1 MLVNTL
7 KICYNGVNSKFRL
20 TCTGG
25 ITMSVL
31 YKRTV
36 CLLVLLCLTLTAAA
50 GLSLRSYA
58 LPDTEVVRVG
68 YYENEVF
75 QEGAS
80 ENAVKTGY
88 AYEYYRKISEYTGWS
103 YEYVYGDFTEMYE
116 KLLNG
121 EIDLLAGLAR
131 REDRVGLIGYP
142 DEPMGNEV
150 YSFVKHSSDTDITAV
165 PNTLSGKRIGA
176 LDSAVATA
184 ASSYLDAHAISASMI
199 TYPSYDALISAFSA
213 GEVDVIAAESDGTSG
228 RDNTEV
234 VCAFGTSDYY
244 ICVNRERPD
253 LLDELNAAQAEL
265 RVDEPDYINSLRAKY
280 YSVSVSS
287 RAFSDSEKEWLAAH
301 DTLTIGYLNNY
312 LPYSNT
318 SADGN
323 VTGLIRDI
331 VPEMLSVLGISDLKV
346 QYIGFDSYDDMTA
359 SMAAQNIDVAFPVGG
374 GLYYSELNGI
384 YQSNAVVSSTTELIY
399 KGKYPEKERLT
410 FAVNENNRMQYYY
423 IMSHFRNADIVFY
436 DSAEENLEAV
446 IAGEAD
452 CTTLNGLRANE
463 ILRNSRYHEL
473 SMKLLTRSDDRC
485 FGVRIGNDGLL
496 KLLNRGIN
504 ITGAE
509 YIQNIAGKYT
519 DGLYTYT
526 FADMLRDN
534 ILLFAGI
541 AVAITAVVIAFLVRD
556 SARSKSQAAD
566 REKARIALEE
576 KNRELAQVAQ
586 EAKDA
591 NRAKTY
597 FLSTMS
603 HDIRT
608 PMNSILSMNEM
619 VLRECDNEDIL
630 IYSGHIRASGIML
643 LGLINDIL
651 DFSKIEAGK
660 LDIIPVDYELSS
672 VLNDLVTMLRTKVEE
687 KGLCLALDIDSS
699 MPNYLRGDEIRI
711 KQAVTNILTN
721 AVKYTQ
727 KGTVTFSVGYDK
739 TEDDPDS
746 IMLNISVED
755 TGVGI
760 KEDDIAKL
768 FAAFER
774 IDEAN
779 NRNIEGTGLGIT
791 ITDSL
796 LRLMGSSLKVS
807 SEFGKGSVFSFSL
820 RQKVIDPE
828 PVGDY
833 EAAFRRSIAG
843 IRKYREKFV
852 APDARVLVVDDT
864 PVNLI
869 VFKNLLKRT
878 KIQIDT
884 ADSADEC
891 IAYAMRTKY
900 DIIFLDHMMPY
911 KDGIEAL
918 KELKSMSGNPN
929 IDTPM
934 ICLTANAVSG
944 MKETYL
950 AAGFDD
956 YLTKPI
962 NPDSLEST
970 IHGYL
975 PKNKIQ
981 SADDTDTEDDTSL
994 IPDFMY
1000 NTDGIDV
1007 AAGLKHCGSA
1017 GAYMDA
1023 VRTFLDTAGDNIAE
1037 IERFR
1042 SENDIRSLTVKI
1054 HALKSTSR
1062 IIGAEK
1068 LGAFAEKLE
1077 KAGNAN
1083 DTSVLENNTD
1093 ALLSDYRALVTAL
1106 SPAKPSAVKDKP
1118 LISHEKLKEAYG
1130 TILEFSEALD
1140 YDTIEYMIKSLD
1152 GYGIP
1157 DDEAERF
1164 EKLKR
1169 AALNYDYDLI
1179 PEIISN

>member
-1 MLVNTL
+1 M
-7 KICYNGVNSKFRL
+7 
-20 TCTGG
+20 
-25 ITMSVL
+25 TMFYRTL
-31 YKRTV
+31 YKKAV
-36 CLLVLLCLTLTAAA
+36 CLLTLLCVTLAAAA
-50 GLSLRSYA
+50 GLSVRTA
-58 LPDTEVVRVG
+58 AQPDTETVRVG

-75 QEGAS
+75 QEGAA

-88 AYEYYRKISEYTGWS
+88 AYEYYRKISEYTVWS

-121 EIDLLAGLAR
+121 EIDLLAGLAF
-131 REDRVGLIGYP
+131 REDRAGLIGYP

-165 PNTLSGKRIGA
+165 PATLGGKRIGA
-176 LDSAVATA
+176 LDSAVAA
-184 ASSYLDAHAISASMI
+184 AAESYLDSHGINASLV
-199 TYPSYDALISAFSA
+199 TYPSYDALIEAFGA

-228 RDNTEV
+228 RENAEV
-234 VCAFGTSDYY
+234 VCAIGTSDYY
-244 ICVNRERPD
+244 ICVNKARPE

-265 RVDEPDYINSLRAKY
+265 RVEEPNYINSLRAKY

-287 RAFSDSEKEWLAAH
+287 RAFSAAEKEWLDTH

-312 LPYSNT
+312 LPYSDT
-318 SADGN
+318 GADGN
-323 VTGLIRDI
+323 VTGLIKDI
-331 VPEMLSVLGISDLKV
+331 VPGMLSVLGISGIEV
-346 QYIGFDSYDDMTA
+346 RYAGFDSYDDMTA
-359 SMAAQNIDVAFPVGG
+359 ALTAQKTDAAFPVGG

-399 KGKYPEKERLT
+399 KGSYPEKESLT

-423 IMSHFRNADIVFY
+423 IMSHFRNAEILY
-436 DSAEENLEAV
+436 CGSAEENLEAV
-446 IAGEAD
+446 IAGKAD

-463 ILRNSRYHEL
+463 MLRNSRYHEL

-504 ITGAE
+504 IMGAE
-509 YIQNIAGKYT
+509 YMHNLANKYT
-519 DGLYTYT
+519 GGLYTYT
-526 FADMLRDN
+526 FTDMLRDN
-534 ILLFAGI
+534 FLLFAGI
-541 AVAITAVVIAFLVRD
+541 AVVIIAVVIVFLVRD

-566 REKARIALEE
+566 RERARIALEE
-576 KNRELAQVAQ
+576 KNRELARVAQ
-586 EAKDA
+586 DAKDA

-630 IYSGHIRASGIML
+630 IYSGHIRASGILL

-660 LDIIPVDYELSS
+660 LDIIPVDYELSA
-672 VLNDLVTMLRTKVEE
+672 VLNDLVTMLRTKTEE
-687 KGLCLALDIDSS
+687 KGLGLVLNIDSG
-699 MPNYLRGDEIRI
+699 MPDHLRGDEIRI
-711 KQAVTNILTN
+711 RQAVTNILTN
-721 AVKYTQ
+721 AVKYTK
-727 KGTVTFSVGYDK
+727 KGTVTFSVGC
-739 TEDDPDS
+739 ENVPGEPDS
-746 IMLNISVED
+746 IMLNVSVED

-760 KEDDIAKL
+760 REEDISKL

-796 LRLMGSSLKVS
+796 LRLMGSSLKVT
-807 SEFGKGSVFSFSL
+807 SEFGRGSVFSFSL
-820 RQKVIDPE
+820 KQTVTGHE

-843 IRKYREKFV
+843 IRQYREKF
-852 APDARVLVVDDT
+852 AARGARGLVVDDT

-869 VFKNLLKRT
+869 VFRNLLKRT

-891 IAYAMRTKY
+891 IARSMESKY
-900 DIIFLDHMMPY
+900 DIIFLDHMMPN

-918 KELKSMSGNPN
+918 RELRSMSGNPN
-929 IDTPM
+929 IATPV
-934 ICLTANAVSG
+934 ICLTANAVAG
-944 MKETYL
+944 MKETYI
-950 AAGFDD
+950 AAGFDG

-962 NPDSLEST
+962 NPDALEST
-970 IHGYL
+970 ILGYL
-975 PKNKIQ
+975 PKEKIQ
-981 SADDTDTEDDTSL
+981 TSDGADTADTAQV

-1000 NTDGIDV
+1000 RTDCID
-1007 AAGLKHCGSA
+1007 AASGLKHCGSA
-1017 GAYMDA
+1017 DAYMDA
-1023 VRTFLDTAGDNIAE
+1023 VRTFLDTAEGNIAE
-1037 IERFR
+1037 MERFR
-1042 SENDIRSLTVKI
+1042 RENDIRSLTIKI
-1054 HALKSTSR
+1054 HALKSTAR

-1068 LGAFAEKLE
+1068 LGAFAETLE

-1083 DTSVLENNTD
+1083 DTVTLESGVD
-1093 ALLSDYRALVTAL
+1093 ALLSDYRALAGAL
-1106 SPAKPSAVKDKP
+1106 APAKQTAAREKP
-1118 LISHEKLKEAYG
+1118 VISGEKLKEAYG

-1140 YDTIEYMIKSLD
+1140 YDSIEYMIKSLD
-1152 GYGIP
+1152 GYTVP
-1157 DDEAERF
+1157 DSEAERF
-1164 EKLKR
+1164 EKLKL
-1169 AALNYDYDLI
+1169 AALNFDYDLI
-1179 PEIISN
+1179 PEILE